1 MSFKTLLQVFCQLP
15 FLPEIT
21 DKEHVEK
28 EYTYWRQRI
37 FYSMLIGYALYYFTR
52 RSFTFAMPGLIA
64 DLGFDKSQLG
74 ILGSVLSI
82 TYGLSKFISGMM
94 ADRSNPR
101 YFMALGLF
109 LTGIC
114 NICFGLS
121 SSLGL
126 FIVLW
131 GANGLFQG
139 FGWPACARSLTY
151 WYSQS
156 ERGTWWSSVSV
167 AHNVGA
173 FITPWVVGFCLE
185 YFGWRAG
192 MYIPG
197 IVCLGGAAF
206 LVNRLRDT
214 PQSMGLPPIEKYR
227 DDFPTKKNTLDEP
240 KLTTKQHLAGIVSNK
255 YIWLLAIAY
264 LFIYVLRMG
273 IGDWTALY
281 LYEVKGYGL
290 LGSGGTSS
298 LFEAGGFCGCLFA
311 GWSSDR
317 LFQAKRGPVCILFTF
332 GILCSVLLFWTV
344 PPGYYV
350 FDWVLIF
357 LMGFTVFGPQMLIGM
372 AASELCHK
380 SSAAAANG
388 FVGWVAYIGAAAAGW
403 PMGLVIDTAGWGGAF
418 VVLVACSAICLTLL
432 LPLWNV
438 TRATVEANEK
448 KFELRTSS

>member
-1 MSFKTLLQVFCQLP
+1 MSIKTLLQVFCQAP
-15 FLPEIT
+15 FLPEIS
-21 DKEHVEK
+21 DEKQVKE
-28 EYTYWRQRI
+28 EYTYWRHRI

-64 DLGFDKSQLG
+64 DLAFDKSQLG

-82 TYGLSKFISGMM
+82 TYGLSKFVSGMM

-114 NICFGLS
+114 NILFGLS
-121 SSLGL
+121 SSLGM

-151 WYSQS
+151 WYSHS
-156 ERGTWWSSVSV
+156 ERGAWWSSVSV

-173 FITPWVVGFCLE
+173 FITPWVVGLCLE

-197 IVCLGGAAF
+197 VVCLLGSAF
-206 LVNRLRDT
+206 LINRLRDT
-214 PQSMGLPPIEKYR
+214 PQSMGLPPIEKFRNDY
-227 DDFPTKKNTLDEP
+227 PTKKADLDEP
-240 KLTTKQHLAGIVSNK
+240 KESTRELLAGIVTNK

-264 LFIYVLRMG
+264 LFLYVLRMG
-273 IGDWTALY
+273 IGDWTALF
-281 LYEVKGYGL
+281 LFEVKGYGA
-290 LGSGGTSS
+290 LGSSGTSS
-298 LFEAGGFCGCLFA
+298 LFEAGGFCGCLIA

-317 LFQAKRGPVCILFTF
+317 FFGARRGPVCVLFAI
-332 GILCSVLLFWTV
+332 GIICSILLFWTV

-350 FDWVLIF
+350 FDWISIF
-357 LMGFTVFGPQMLIGM
+357 LMGFTVFGPQMLIGI

-380 SSAAAANG
+380 RSAATANG
-388 FVGWVAYIGAAAAGW
+388 FVGWIAYIGAAVAGW
-403 PMGLVIDTAGWGGAF
+403 PMGLVIDNAGWSGAF
-418 VVLVACSAICLTLL
+418 FFLMGCSGIFLLLL
-432 LPLWNV
+432 LPMWNV
-438 TRATVEANEK
+438 TRETVEANNPAY
-448 KFELRTSS
+448 T